1 MNPLTRTFGR
11 RFKKRYDPLR
21 EGDINPATAFDIAL
35 SKAAQEVGYSG
46 WPLPQEWL
54 EAATA
59 IAVKRDG
66 DVLAGSRRERDD
78 LWRLMHEGRCCW
90 CEKDSSEEPFVEGV
104 TISRGGISRQI
115 HGSCLKDMRESGLL
129 SGPEEL

>member
-54 EAATA
+54 EAALRSRWRGMA
-59 IAVKRDG
+59 MSSRDRGESATTCG
-66 DVLAGSRRERDD
+66 D
-78 LWRLMHEGRCCW
+78 
-90 CEKDSSEEPFVEGV
+90 
-104 TISRGGISRQI
+104 
-115 HGSCLKDMRESGLL
+115 
-129 SGPEEL
+129 